1 VKLPLPV
8 PVIHY
13 YSGTDLNAALTS
25 TNMDSLPQLRTAVA
39 GFPAGRELGECLRWL
54 AEAQQRERAAAAA
67 AAAQHAQR
75 ERQEL
80 RVAEAEAEQQQLL
93 RLLDFHSPFH

>member
-1 VKLPLPV
+1 M
-8 PVIHY
+8 
-13 YSGTDLNAALTS
+13 NAALTS